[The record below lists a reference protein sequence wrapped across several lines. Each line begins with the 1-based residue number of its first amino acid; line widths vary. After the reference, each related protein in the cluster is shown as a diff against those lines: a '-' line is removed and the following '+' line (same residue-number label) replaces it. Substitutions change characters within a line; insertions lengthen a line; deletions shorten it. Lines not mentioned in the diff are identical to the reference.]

1 MQLKV
6 IHLAR
11 LSLLSLMIAAILFL
25 SGLTMCE
32 DFKQKVMVAVK
43 AEDDMAAMEMLYNR
57 QTAGGKP
64 DAFAYQVCAVL
75 CARSGNTK
83 AAVECGIKAI
93 EMGE

>member
-1 MQLKV
+1 MQLKLS
-6 IHLAR
+6 HLGR
-11 LSLLSLMIAAILFL
+11 LFMLSLAATTILFL
-25 SGLTMCE
+25 SGLSMCE
-32 DFKQKVMVAVK
+32 DFKQKVITAVK
-43 AEDDMAAMEMLYNR
+43 AGDDVAVMEMLYNR
-57 QTAGGKP
+57 QGAGGKP